1 MLKDLFNGKF
11 ILNSNRLAWIDYA
24 RGICIILVCSRH
36 CFEGLKQAGYSLPDH
51 PVYEVLN
58 ICFYSFRMPLFFIIS
73 GMFVSSGLFK
83 KGLSNYVATRFKV
96 VFYPLLVW
104 GSIQITLQFALK
116 DYVNAHRE
124 PMDYLYLIIQ
134 PRFIEQFWYLNALF
148 FVGSLY
154 ALLKVVFR
162 INYWQQF
169 LLGMIFFTVAGMIHY
184 TEVNA
189 YLFTDILN
197 YYIYFSIGDILSAYF
212 LGKKNKKTMITAPSW
227 MLASLI
233 IFLASQ
239 YLYTVINMMPHNGR
253 PPSDLYV
260 NDKMPALAFL
270 IALSGCGFTIQVSFL
285 LQRTGILKWLRVI
298 GYHSLYIYLVHVMV
312 IAAVRILMM
321 HVLHVYNMTLI
332 LIPSMVLGIV
342 VPMVLYN
349 LAVRFGAWWLFSLK
363 KPEEEINYYHKI
375 AIV

>member
-36 CFEGLKQAGYSLPDH
+36 CFEGLKQAGYSLSDH
-51 PVYEVLN
+51 PVYQVLN

-73 GMFVSSGLFK
+73 GLFVSSGLFK
-83 KGLSNYVATRFKV
+83 KGLSNYIATRFKV

-104 GSIQITLQFALK
+104 GSIQISLQFVLK
-116 DYVNAHRE
+116 DYVNTHRE
-124 PMDYLYLIIQ
+124 PIDYLNLIIQ

-154 ALLKVVFR
+154 AFLKVTFR

-169 LLGMIFFTVAGMIHY
+169 LLGIIFYTVAGMIHY
-184 TEVNA
+184 TEANA

-197 YYIYFSIGDILSAYF
+197 YYIYFSIGDILSAYV

-227 MLASLI
+227 VLASLI

-239 YLYTVINMMPHNGR
+239 YFYTIINIAHH
-253 PPSDLYV
+253 SDLYV
-260 NDKMPALAFL
+260 NDKMPLLAFL

-312 IAAVRILMM
+312 VAAVRILMM

-332 LIPSMVLGIV
+332 LIPGMIAGIL
-342 VPMVLYN
+342 VPIVLYN
-349 LAVRFGAWWLFSLK
+349 LAVRLGAWWLFSLK
-363 KPEEEINYYHKI
+363 KPEEEINYYHKM